1 MSDFYIINEITEKTL
16 NEFVEF
22 LKSANEEP
30 KTIYLNSCGGD
41 IFSAIAISNLM
52 REKNITVQVMGLC
65 ASASTLIL
73 CGAGKVIACKNAMFM
88 LHLPLAG
95 LTDFYYNA
103 EELQKVQN
111 SLISITDA
119 LIETYGAKLNTTKD
133 ALLLALKNET
143 WLNATEAQKLGLVDE
158 ISGEEVEMQMAADV
172 LLVNKVPF
180 TNIKNLPAENVNRV
194 SVAEKLIKS
203 VLVAER
209 GRVAE
214 LNALK
219 TKSPARNS
227 IINKAIETGKTADE
241 IKPFL
246 DALPVEE
253 KPKFEVDELYKML
266 KDNVTSGA
274 SEVEGSTPRPETK
287 DEMAAFSDSVAKFAN
302 EMLKGGFR

>member
-1 MSDFYIINEITEKTL
+1 MKDYFIYNEITDRTATDFAAFLNGTQGEITL
-16 NEFVEF
+16 HIN
-22 LKSANEEP
+22 SA
-30 KTIYLNSCGGD
+30 GGD
-41 IFSAIAISNLM
+41 IFSAIAISNLIK
-52 REKNITVQVMGLC
+52 RRGNVQICVDGLC
-65 ASASTLIL
+65 ASAATLI
-73 CGAGKVIACKNAMFM
+73 CCAGNVTAAKNAMFM

-103 EELQKVQN
+103 EELAKVQN

-133 ALLLALKNET
+133 ALMLALKNET

-158 ISGEEVEMQMAADV
+158 ISGEEVEMQMATDV
-172 LLVNKVPF
+172 LFVNKVPF

-194 SVAEKLIKS
+194 TVAEKLMKS

-302 EMLKGGFR
+302 EMLKGGFK